1 MTLLNDWLAG
11 AGLHKRM
18 AALDLTALF
27 TALASDPDQM
37 SRAVVRIFHFIG
49 LSMGLGAAT
58 LLDLMIIRFF
68 LGQEM
73 TQQKLEMFA
82 FLADLVNV
90 GLKLL
95 WVTGLGFLVLYW
107 LTDPVKLG
115 NEKVW
120 AKMVIVGILTINGWF
135 IHRIVLPFMHGQIGY
150 TMLGGV
156 PFRKKFV
163 FVTMGMIS
171 FVSWYAPIVIANM
184 PQLNFA
190 VPMVQILIAY
200 AAVLI
205 LVMTIAHVVLF
216 GSEIANMA
224 RNRLHRRSYL

>member
-1 MTLLNDWLAG
+1 MT
-11 AGLHKRM
+11 
-18 AALDLTALF
+18 
-27 TALASDPDQM
+27 
-37 SRAVVRIFHFIG
+37 RAIIRIFHFIG

-73 TQQKLEMFA
+73 TKQKFEMFQ

-95 WVTGLGFLVLYW
+95 WVTGLSFLLFYW
-107 LTDPVKLG
+107 MTEPVKLG

-120 AKMVIVGILTINGWF
+120 AKMVIVSILTINGWF
-135 IHRIVLPFMHGQIGY
+135 IHRTIIPFMYRQIGR
-150 TMLGGV
+150 TMLDGV

-171 FVSWYAPIVIANM
+171 FVSWYGPVIIANL

-200 AAVLI
+200 GIVL
-205 LVMTIAHVVLF
+205 LCVMTVAHVVLF
-216 GSEIANMA
+216 GSEIASLG
-224 RNRLHRRSYL
+224 RNRLRRKSYL